1 MDIGVDVFLVS
12 EVPRLSVHPFAKWR
26 KGHILH
32 EVITK
37 QRPEKNPSSATHSL
51 LSPLSVNKVE

>member
-1 MDIGVDVFLVS
+1 MCGACLKGLHFCGDIGVDVFLVS
-12 EVPRLSVHPFAKWR
+12 EVPRLSVHPFAEWR

-37 QRPEKNPSSATHSL
+37 
-51 LSPLSVNKVE
+51 